1 MEETLRSLVAE
12 SRERIQVLAGTI
24 TSTLELACAGVV
36 CEPEITVKVRLGRQA
51 WLMAQCADTL
61 MRRLPELKTARD
73 QVERSLP
80 MPQHWPAEENIN
92 DAVAASLRNV
102 YGRLEEAVRQ
112 TVPLPDEPT
121 LATLRSGLSFLTE
134 ARELAAP
141 ALPGTGDGPAWPLDC
156 LDFGEERPAALE
168 SIPERPARSLD
179 LAQSANYVGPPL
191 AKDMSNR
198 TVFLHAVALGV
209 ELCAAEACAAMV
221 ASNPRAPW
229 GLRYDLA
236 RQLNDEVRHFRL
248 FESRIRELGG
258 FIGQYPVEY
267 DVWDRF
273 RLGTDI
279 SEQLM
284 IEQRIGESV
293 GLDGGAL
300 AYAGFRA
307 AGDNKT
313 ASIFDFINADEVTHV
328 SLGNRWLKKLLPS
341 ELQRADLEQK
351 LRQRLADSELSVKA
365 GLPVNS
371 PDRLLAG
378 YSEQE
383 LLSVRSASSS

>member
-1 MEETLRSLVAE
+1 
-12 SRERIQVLAGTI
+12 
-24 TSTLELACAGVV
+24 
-36 CEPEITVKVRLGRQA
+36 
-51 WLMAQCADTL
+51 
-61 MRRLPELKTARD
+61 
-73 QVERSLP
+73 
-80 MPQHWPAEENIN
+80 
-92 DAVAASLRNV
+92 
-102 YGRLEEAVRQ
+102 
-112 TVPLPDEPT
+112 
-121 LATLRSGLSFLTE
+121 
-134 ARELAAP
+134 
-141 ALPGTGDGPAWPLDC
+141 
-156 LDFGEERPAALE
+156 
-168 SIPERPARSLD
+168 
-179 LAQSANYVGPPL
+179 
-191 AKDMSNR
+191 
-198 TVFLHAVALGV
+198 
-209 ELCAAEACAAMV
+209 
-221 ASNPRAPW
+221 
-229 GLRYDLA
+229 
-236 RQLNDEVRHFRL
+236 L

-279 SEQLM
+279 SEQLMIEQLM